1 MTKKI
6 DKSTIVNGLIER
18 FNLYLELAEENPNF
32 KIEWLSYADEVA
44 TIAMYQGLL
53 TLEEFNFIADG
64 IRELKYS
71 AIR

>member
-18 FNLYLELAEENPNF
+18 FNLYLELAEENPNY
-32 KIEWLSYADEVA
+32 KIEWLGYADEVA

-53 TLEEFNFIADG
+53 TPDQFTYITDG
-64 IRELKYS
+64 LRELKYS
-71 AIR
+71 N